1 MSRLDEYIKSKG
13 KSSVDD
19 LTDDEILSFFCDGFG
34 GFDMKC
40 QGHKAMLGIRDGGL
54 KRENVVKAMR
64 HSLKTKQKF
73 ECYYVIPESGVGPIL
88 LKENEMGWQ
97 LFPKIK
103 KEN

>member
-1 MSRLDEYIKSKG
+1 
-13 KSSVDD
+13 
-19 LTDDEILSFFCDGFG
+19 
-34 GFDMKC
+34 
-40 QGHKAMLGIRDGGL
+40 
-54 KRENVVKAMR
+54 VKAMR

-88 LKENEMGWQ
+88 LKEDEMGWQ